1 MARRPSA
8 KRYAEAIFEL
18 AVEEQNLEGWADD
31 LTNVAQQLES
41 QELVA
46 LLDAPH
52 VPITRKQKILNDL
65 FSTTVKARPI
75 NLLSLLASR
84 NSIRL
89 LPMVLNE
96 FERMVYAHKGVV
108 LGEIVSAIRLDK
120 TELESIGNQLKNLIG
135 SEVKLDARVDPGILG
150 GFIARVGDKILD
162 GSAKTKLDQMRYS
175 LIGRTG

>member
-1 MARRPSA
+1 MARGPSA

-18 AVEEQNLEGWADD
+18 ALEEQNLDGWADD
-31 LTNVAQQLES
+31 LTSIARQLEN

-52 VPITRKQKILNDL
+52 VPVTEKQKVLDEV
-65 FSTTVKARPI
+65 FSGTAKARPI

-96 FERMVYAHKGVV
+96 FERMVHAHKGVV

-120 TELESIGNQLKNLIG
+120 TELEAIGNQLKDLIG
-135 SEVKLDARVDPGILG
+135 SEVKLETKVDPGILG
-150 GFIARVGDKILD
+150 GFIAKVGDQILD
-162 GSAKTKLDQMRYS
+162 GSTKTKLDQMRYS